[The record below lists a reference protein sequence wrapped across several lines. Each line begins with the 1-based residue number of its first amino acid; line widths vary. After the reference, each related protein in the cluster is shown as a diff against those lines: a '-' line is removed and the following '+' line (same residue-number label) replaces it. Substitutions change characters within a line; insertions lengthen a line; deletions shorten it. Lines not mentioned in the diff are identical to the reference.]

1 MLNRE
6 LYFRLRTMKP
16 LLLSLLALALAS
28 PGPLSA
34 AQAQDWRYCV
44 AQDEEGRRV
53 FVTPAF
59 ETDETI
65 DALEKAFNLYLDR
78 AAVGHRW
85 GICPRA
91 PTREMALEDI
101 EAAARYN
108 HAMGLAR
115 QDVGWPSTP

>member
-1 MLNRE
+1 
-6 LYFRLRTMKP
+6 MKP
-16 LLLSLLALALAS
+16 IFLSLLALAWAFPATLM
-28 PGPLSA
+28 A
-34 AQAQDWRYCV
+34 AEAPDWRYCV

-65 DALEKAFNLYLDR
+65 DTLEKAFNGFLDR
-78 AAVGHRW
+78 AAVPHRW

-108 HAMGLAR
+108 RALGFAR
-115 QDVGWPSTP
+115 QDVGWPSAP